1 MRISIVIASLNPGA
15 MLQRCLDNIAQQDH
29 GDIEVVEQRVMME
42 HRLMGQVVA
51 AAAEF
56 AGRPGTGQKIDLLPL
71 GGYQAT

>member
-1 MRISIVIASLNPGA
+1 MGEDPKKEVEVGRDREARVERP
-15 MLQRCLDNIAQQDH
+15 
-29 GDIEVVEQRVMME
+29 EVVEQRAVME